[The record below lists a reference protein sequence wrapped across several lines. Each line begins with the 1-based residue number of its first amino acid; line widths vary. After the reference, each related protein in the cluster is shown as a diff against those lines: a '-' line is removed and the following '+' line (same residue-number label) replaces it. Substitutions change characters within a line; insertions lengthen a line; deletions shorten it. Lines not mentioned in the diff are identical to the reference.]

1 MTTTMRDR
9 LTRLTRPESPRSSW
23 QRAVR
28 RGMFAYLLS
37 RVLVVLGAGV
47 GIAAHAVRDRWEDK
61 VPVEGIHALI
71 RVFDSWDGHWY
82 MDVARDG
89 YPHDIQANVTYFVS
103 DARAA
108 FFPLYPR
115 MVHYLDMLL
124 PGGPVSVALAV
135 NFVLGGLFIY
145 LIGRI
150 ARELFDDRT
159 AERTMIV
166 AALFPGSFVLSW
178 AYSEATMLCLAAL
191 MFLALARKRWLL
203 AGILGAFATASRP
216 NAVALVAA
224 CAVASLIAIKD
235 DREWRSLVA
244 PLLSPVGFV
253 SFMVFLRHHTGENW
267 AWFRVQREA
276 WKEGTSFGATAI
288 SRTFDFFVNPISS
301 PTSMLTS
308 ASVIAMVIAV
318 WAVRRHR
325 LPLPHVAYSVVILFL
340 MILPATVTARPR
352 FLFTA
357 FPLLIPAARVLRDD
371 EDTWWPL
378 TLVVLAGGLVA
389 CTGLYTVFGAIP

>member
-1 MTTTMRDR
+1 MTATLREKLARSAGNTGAA
-9 LTRLTRPESPRSSW
+9 SPW
-23 QRAVR
+23 QRALY

-61 VPVEGIHALI
+61 VPVEGIHALV

-82 MDVARDG
+82 MDVTRLG
-89 YPHDIQANVTYFVS
+89 YPRDIQANVTYFVS

-115 MVHYLDMLL
+115 TVHYLDMLL
-124 PGGPVSVALAV
+124 PGGPVSVALAL
-135 NFVLGGLFIY
+135 NLVLGGLFVY

-203 AGILGAFATASRP
+203 AGILAAFGTAARP

-224 CAVASLIAIKD
+224 CGVASLIAIKE

-244 PLLSPVGFV
+244 PLLSPIGFV
-253 SFMVFLRHHTGENW
+253 SFMLFLRHHTGEDW

-276 WKEGTSFGATAI
+276 WKEGTSFGATAV
-288 SRTFDFFVNPISS
+288 SRTFDFFLNPVSS

-318 WAVRRHR
+318 WAARRHR
-325 LPLPHVAYSVVILFL
+325 LPLPHIAYSATVLFL
-340 MILPATVTARPR
+340 MLLPATVTARPR

-378 TLVVLAGGLVA
+378 TLVVLSSGLVA
-389 CTGLYTVFGAIP
+389 VTGLYTVFGAIP